1 MARLR
6 CDRFPVGE
14 VPIRA
19 ASGVIV
25 VFRDGRAEV
34 DEETAAAL
42 LGVPEVFQI
51 SREDAP
57 PAPDPATPERPKDN
71 ASTAVWAEYARAL
84 GASEEDVEG
93 LSRTDLIELY
103 GG

>member
-19 ASGVIV
+19 ASGVVV

-42 LGVPEVFQI
+42 LDVPEVFQI
-51 SREDAP
+51 SREDV
-57 PAPDPATPERPKDN
+57 PAPAPVAPERPKDN
-71 ASTAVWAEYARAL
+71 ASTAAWVEYARAR

-93 LSRTDLIELY
+93 LSRSDLIELY